1 MSTSKRWW
9 SLDIGPKGWF
19 RHVAAGSLA
28 WGLLSSSFAS
38 AQLIYQ
44 ENFEGNASGYTLEDP
59 GYEPQTPENGWSP
72 AIWGLNNLGPQIG
85 LASNA
90 PANRAAILW
99 NHDPAVLADDF
110 TSEALDVWV
119 SLADWSMGVN
129 APANRSG
136 KRIAFFPGYS
146 AYETVD
152 AIRSKL
158 VQAGYNG
165 ANITE
170 VGADPLA
177 IDPSQ
182 TDLVIYSSEQAGAVF
197 VSLPVPLITFSAPDH
212 DDNAIV
218 GLGTTLNFTDPVQLS
233 VPQAYQN
240 HPALGG
246 KGTDGQLLWTNTGV
260 ALQGLGIPHN
270 GGKAIAQVEDP
281 NTGELAPAIFVI
293 DKGSPL
299 LGAFNP
305 DPEGDRYIVGSALN
319 KFGSTLERKL
329 ELKPVNV
336 AGVTSDFEPGD
347 YLILEV
353 DPDGSGP
360 KGIEVVEEFW
370 GVDDATSSCNKG
382 LSNGDV
388 AGQPGDICLKPDFV
402 DYTFPIPAGAT
413 DMVLSF
419 RGLTTW
425 GNEIFAID
433 NIRVFSGD
441 LLTGDFNGNG
451 SLDAGDLD
459 LLANGQA
466 TNDKAYDLDGSNS
479 TDFSDRLVWVRDLK
493 KTWIGDS
500 DLNGQFNT
508 ADFVSVF
515 QAGKFETGQSATW
528 TEGDW
533 NGDKLFSTADFVA
546 AFQDGGFEQGPRAAV
561 SAVPEPTSSCL
572 LLIACGALAAKRR
585 RG

>member
-9 SLDIGPKGWF
+9 TFVLGPNRYSRF
-19 RHVAAGSLA
+19 FAAGSLA
-28 WGLLSSSFAS
+28 CGLAMSSQVH

-59 GYEPQTPENGWSP
+59 GYEPQAPENGWSP
-72 AIWGLNNLGPQIG
+72 GIWGLNTLGPQIG

-90 PANRAAILW
+90 PANRAAVLW
-99 NHDPAVLADDF
+99 NHDPVVLGDDF

-119 SLADWSMGVN
+119 SLADWSMGVTT
-129 APANRSG
+129 PANRAS
-136 KRIAFFPGYS
+136 KKISFFPGYS
-146 AYETVD
+146 AYEAVD
-152 AIRSKL
+152 VVRNKL
-158 VQAGYNG
+158 VQAGYTG
-165 ANITE
+165 ANISE
-170 VGADPLA
+170 AGADPLA

-218 GLGTTLNFTDPVQLS
+218 GLGATLNFNDSVTLS

-240 HPALGG
+240 HPAL
-246 KGTDGQLLWTNTGV
+246 
-260 ALQGLGIPHN
+260 

-336 AGVTSDFEPGD
+336 AGKTDVKVRVALAGVTSDFESGD
-347 YLILEV
+347 YLIFEV

-360 KGIEVVEEFW
+360 KGVEVVEEFW
-370 GVDDATSSCNKG
+370 GVDDATSACNKG

-388 AGQPGDICLKPDFV
+388 AGQAGDICLTPDFA

-413 DMVLSF
+413 DMVLSV

-425 GNEIFAID
+425 GNEIFALD
-433 NIRVFSGD
+433 NIRIFSGN
-441 LLTGDFNGNG
+441 LLPGDFNGNG

-479 TDFSDRLVWVRDLK
+479 TDFTDRLIWVRDLK
-493 KTWIGDS
+493 NSWIGDS

-561 SAVPEPTSSCL
+561 SAVPEPAASAAL
-572 LLIACGALAAKRR
+572 LMGCSVLALRR
-585 RG
+585 KKPQQA